1 LSLLFSELFCEG
13 EKMAVGSAEAMNKE
27 WHKQHTMPS
36 GATEKQRIEW
46 HLEHTK
52 HCGCRPFPK
61 GLAEKVKKQG
71 TGNTEHGSGA

>member
-61 GLAEKVKKQG
+61 KLAQKMKEQESAI
-71 TGNTEHGSGA
+71 NEHGSGA

>member
-1 LSLLFSELFCEG
+1 
-13 EKMAVGSAEAMNKE
+13 MAVGSGEAMNKE

-36 GATEKQRIEW
+36 AANEQQRIQW

-61 GLAEKVKKQG
+61 KLAEKMKEQG
-71 TGNTEHGSGA
+71 TGIREHGSGA